1 MSRSSWRARRAASG
15 RGERD
20 EANESML
27 FLGDCLTSVREG
39 FHGAGSSIIFGG
51 RCVASYE
58 ASMQYVHEQAMAVRA
73 LRVPQCGDWC
83 GRRELGPRQWCARA
97 ACNPWLT
104 LAAFFQTIYTTGTDP
119 ISFSLYLFD
128 RATDD
133 VITVPAKH
141 GGDLLSHSLI
151 HFLPP
156 RKQFTDEP
164 EWLQPIVVRTG
175 ERRPFC
181 QVYPHL
187 CPKK

>member
-1 MSRSSWRARRAASG
+1 MDPLRCGFSAAGVEMLCHAFFLRARVGVPRSSWRARRAASC

-83 GRRELGPRQWCARA
+83 ERRELGPRQWCARA
-97 ACNPWLT
+97 ACCPWLT
-104 LAAFFQTIYTTGTDP
+104 LAVSQ
-119 ISFSLYLFD
+119 
-128 RATDD
+128 
-133 VITVPAKH
+133 
-141 GGDLLSHSLI
+141 
-151 HFLPP
+151 
-156 RKQFTDEP
+156 
-164 EWLQPIVVRTG
+164 VVSIGAYAAAAEEAAG
-175 ERRPFC
+175 EGKEVEYAEGEVF
-181 QVYPHL
+181 
-187 CPKK
+187 

>member
-1 MSRSSWRARRAASG
+1 MLCLAFFLRARVEVSRSSWRARRAASG

-83 GRRELGPRQWCARA
+83 ERRELGPRQWCARA
-97 ACNPWLT
+97 ACCPWLT
-104 LAAFFQTIYTTGTDP
+104 LAVFWILSGKESPSSLARAYLLAASCGTAADGKACEQKQ
-119 ISFSLYLFD
+119 S
-128 RATDD
+128 
-133 VITVPAKH
+133 PAA
-141 GGDLLSHSLI
+141 G
-151 HFLPP
+151 
-156 RKQFTDEP
+156 
-164 EWLQPIVVRTG
+164 
-175 ERRPFC
+175 
-181 QVYPHL
+181 
-187 CPKK
+187 